1 MSYDLDVFGTLSLSA
16 RQLVDVLVEDR
27 ALHAQVDP
35 GSGGISAV
43 VRADSGELCF
53 ILDGPTRLERE
64 DLPEGRPDLT
74 RQRVQYSIFVTYDG
88 QAEANTALAL
98 AFADRLAQRVKG
110 TVVDWQ
116 TEPEPAAVPPPPPE
130 PEYFLHLEW
139 FRSLDDDSDAF
150 AAHYVASAEE
160 FFPRALPRTFGRWSP
175 FAKFAKEGAAGVDR
189 LYREECASQRM
200 QISGRKPLLYGFL
213 DEWSRAQIGEHQRL
227 GLVFDASTLLKP
239 RLAGAVEAFFV
250 DLARRTDSFFACADV
265 RRSRYGP
272 PVAMAKWGEWTGLP
286 RQAPWL
292 SWFAPDYAA
301 LVQPHLTTGE
311 LRESDRG
318 LLHVSRHSPAI
329 PASASTE
336 REPWIPEDFLPL
348 QDDPDHRRLATAT
361 ARIMPERLRST
372 NDLIRSR

>member
-1 MSYDLDVFGTLSLSA
+1 MSYDLDVFGRLSLSA
-16 RQLVDVLVEDR
+16 RQLIDVLVEDR
-27 ALHAQVDP
+27 VLHAQVDP

-43 VRADSGELCF
+43 VRAGSGEHCF
-53 ILDGPTRLERE
+53 TLDGPTRLDRE
-64 DLPEGRPDLT
+64 DLPEGRSDLA
-74 RQRVQYSIFVTYDG
+74 RLRVQYSISVTYDG
-88 QAEANTALAL
+88 QAEENTALAL

-116 TEPEPAAVPPPPPE
+116 TEPEPAAAPPPAPE

-160 FFPRALPRTFGRWSP
+160 FFPRALPRAFGRWSP
-175 FAKFAKEGAAGVDR
+175 FARFAKEGAAGIDR
-189 LYREECASQRM
+189 IYREECASQRM

-213 DEWSRAQIGEHQRL
+213 DAWSRDQIGERQRL

-239 RLAGAVEAFFV
+239 RLAGAVEAFFI

-265 RRSRYGP
+265 RRSRYSP
-272 PVAMAKWGEWTGLP
+272 PVAMARWGEWAGLP
-286 RQAPWL
+286 REAPWL
-292 SWFAPDYAA
+292 SWFSSDYAA

-318 LLHVSRHSPAI
+318 LLHVSRPSPAI
-329 PASASTE
+329 PATASTE
-336 REPWIPEDFLPL
+336 GEPWVPEDFLPL
-348 QDDPDHRRLATAT
+348 QGDADDRRAATAT
-361 ARIMPERLRST
+361 ARVMPERLRST
-372 NDLIRSR
+372 RGLTRSR